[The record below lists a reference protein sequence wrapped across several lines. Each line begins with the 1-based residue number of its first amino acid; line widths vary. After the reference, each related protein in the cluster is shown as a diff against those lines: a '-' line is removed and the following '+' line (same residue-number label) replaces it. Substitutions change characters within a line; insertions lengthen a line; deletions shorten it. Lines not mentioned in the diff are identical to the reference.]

1 MKPKA
6 ERPDFRATQE
16 RYLEEI
22 ALVRRPN
29 TVINSRTVTNGF
41 IGYLESADTRLSSF
55 HELERRHV
63 EGWYRHL
70 LRKGLKTSTRRNAI
84 IKLRVFFEMLQQ
96 ERWEEAPQQPLILR
110 GDVPPEERQLP
121 RPLAPEIDRALREE
135 LARRDGLI
143 PKALLLL
150 RATGLRSQELLDL
163 RVSAL
168 SETLPGEWSLRV
180 PLGKLHSERVIP
192 IDRDTAKLFAE
203 IRELRSSS
211 DAEAYLIARPNG
223 RRYTREALRRAL
235 EAAEKRAKL
244 ADHPTPHRL
253 RHTYATELL
262 RAGMRLP
269 ALMKLLGHRDI
280 GMTLRYAALSG
291 VDVQRAYNETMDVV
305 KRRYELDSLRPK
317 RARSAASAS
326 APHAI
331 VEQLEN
337 VASGVERLQRDMIA
351 DERQPKVLRLVER
364 LRRLTRELEAVLS

>member
-1 MKPKA
+1 MARRA
-6 ERPDFRATQE
+6 ERSDLRATQAQ
-16 RYLEEI
+16 YLEAI

-29 TVINSRTVTNGF
+29 TVINSRTVINGF
-41 IGYLESADTRLSSF
+41 IAYIESAHPGLSSF
-55 HELERRHV
+55 RDLDRRHV

-70 LRKGLKTSTRRNAI
+70 ARKGLKTSTRRNAI
-84 IKLRVFFEMLQQ
+84 IKLRVFLETLQD
-96 ERWEEAPQQPLILR
+96 EGWEEAPRQLLFKR
-110 GDVPPEERQLP
+110 GDLPPLDRQLP
-121 RPLAPEIDRALREE
+121 RPLSTDIDRALREE
-135 LARRDGLI
+135 LARRPGLI
-143 PKALLLL
+143 PKAVLLL

-168 SETLPGEWSLRV
+168 SEIRPGDYSLRV

-192 IDRDTAKLFAE
+192 VDRETATLFAE

-211 DAEAYLIARPNG
+211 DPEAYLIARPDG
-223 RRYTREALRRAL
+223 RRYTREALRHAL
-235 EAAEKRAKL
+235 RAAEKRARL

-269 ALMKLLGHRDI
+269 VLMKLLGHRDI

-291 VDVQRAYNETMDVV
+291 VDVERAYAETMDVV

-317 RARSAASAS
+317 RRHNATSSR
-326 APHAI
+326 APHTI

-337 VASGVERLQRDMIA
+337 VARDVERFRRDQIA
-351 DERQPKVLRLVER
+351 ADRQPKIMRLLER
-364 LRRLTRELEAVLS
+364 LHRLTRELEAALS